1 MVVFTGLCTGQRELF
16 IVKQNIDTK
25 GLRSW
30 GLVYSEVVY
39 TGVLGCPAEGHPKV
53 ISQIPHEGS
62 RNLIQVLPQSWALC
76 CWEISLLCAAEKT
89 SIIEGIYLP
98 HISGMCLLTQL
109 PRTTPFPPFTRS
121 SSSRSPFSDRSISD
135 YLAMFL
141 QLIVN
146 FPRSEYCLFSL
157 CSSRI

>member
-39 TGVLGCPAEGHPKV
+39 TGVLGCLAEGHPKV

-76 CWEISLLCAAEKT
+76 C
-89 SIIEGIYLP
+89 
-98 HISGMCLLTQL
+98 
-109 PRTTPFPPFTRS
+109 
-121 SSSRSPFSDRSISD
+121 
-135 YLAMFL
+135 
-141 QLIVN
+141 
-146 FPRSEYCLFSL
+146 
-157 CSSRI
+157 